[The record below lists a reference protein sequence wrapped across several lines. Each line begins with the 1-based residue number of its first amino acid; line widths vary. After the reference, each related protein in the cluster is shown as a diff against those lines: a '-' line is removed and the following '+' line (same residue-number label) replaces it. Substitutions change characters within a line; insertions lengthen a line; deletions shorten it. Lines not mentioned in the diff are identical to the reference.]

1 MNPDV
6 DAGAVWNEAA
16 EAIYDDVVHAL
27 RDARGEEMESLRIE
41 RLVVGVFVT
50 GVKLSDGRGG
60 VVYTPPELVQKA
72 GRRIL
77 RGETSPIR
85 GMTALAVAL
94 GGDVGPFGPAIR
106 LAVLSALSMPVLAAR
121 AMESPLADEAIY
133 RPLVAGRRV
142 CMVGAIVPF
151 IDYLLQFG
159 PAELVVADHKH
170 ETLVEARGCTTI
182 ADECVSEA
190 LAACDTAILT
200 GATIPNGTL
209 PGLLEAVAADAVV
222 SVIGPTAGI
231 LPEPLFDRGVSVVG
245 TTLVT
250 DVDQAL
256 DILSEGGGMY
266 PMFDY
271 CMRKINL
278 PNFERLRRL
287 GVPLDPRA

>member
-1 MNPDV
+1 MWACIDISGPV
-6 DAGAVWNEAA
+6 GA
-16 EAIYDDVVHAL
+16 DHAL
-27 RDARGEEMESLRIE
+27 AFD
-41 RLVVGVFVT
+41 LVIG
-50 GVKLSDGRGG
+50 
-60 VVYTPPELVQKA
+60 
-72 GRRIL
+72 
-77 RGETSPIR
+77 
-85 GMTALAVAL
+85 
-94 GGDVGPFGPAIR
+94 
-106 LAVLSALSMPVLAAR
+106 AAR
-121 AMESPLADEAIY
+121 ALERQLFQAYLADIENKS
-133 RPLVAGRRV
+133 RS
-142 CMVGAIVPF
+142 MVGAIVPF

-256 DILSEGGGMY
+256 DILSEGGGMT
-266 PMFDY
+266 
-271 CMRKINL
+271 
-278 PNFERLRRL
+278 
-287 GVPLDPRA
+287 